1 MGRLFDDPQSKNGIA
16 FLMDWTRILAD
27 AGIPDSPGRPEAIAA
42 ARLFT
47 EKRKAAKEQ
56 PAKPKAKPK
65 AKPRPKR

>member
-1 MGRLFDDPQSKNGIA
+1 
-16 FLMDWTRILAD
+16 MDWTRILAD